1 MTTSHSSSDDVHDNP
16 TGWIAR
22 HIRRYV
28 ESNGE
33 EGHRFYGHDALL
45 LTTRGRRSGK
55 LRRTALYYGEDDG
68 RYVLVA
74 SDGGKPNDPAWY
86 LNVTADPEV
95 EVQIRAEK
103 FAARARPAT
112 ASERPRLWALMTAI
126 FPKYLEYQGKASRQ
140 IPILVVERAA

>member
-1 MTTSHSSSDDVHDNP
+1 MTTYYGSSEDVHDNP
-16 TGWIAR
+16 TGWIAQ

-28 ESNGE
+28 ESDGE
-33 EGHRFYGHDALL
+33 EGHRFHGLDSLL
-45 LTTRGRRSGK
+45 LTTRGRKSGK

-74 SDGGKPNDPAWY
+74 SDGGNPNHPAWY
-86 LNVTADPEV
+86 LNVLADPEV
-95 EVQIRAEK
+95 EVQVRGEK

-126 FPKYLEYQGKASRQ
+126 FPKYLEYQAKTGRE
-140 IPILVVERAA
+140 IPVVVVERD

>member
-1 MTTSHSSSDDVHDNP
+1 MTTHCGSSEDVHDNP
-16 TGWIAR
+16 TGWIAQ

-28 ESNGE
+28 ESDGE
-33 EGHRFYGHDALL
+33 EGHRFHGLDSLL

-68 RYVLVA
+68 RYVVVA
-74 SDGGKPNDPAWY
+74 SDGGNPNHPAWY
-86 LNVTADPEV
+86 LNAIADPEV
-95 EVQIRAEK
+95 EVQIRGEE

-126 FPKYLEYQGKASRQ
+126 FPKYLEYQAKAGRE
-140 IPILVVERAA
+140 IPVVVVERA